1 MGIEE
6 ERSCGLRLHEDFQE
20 EMSVIKQ
27 SRQTLTLFII
37 LFIILFMKRIGCL
50 DSGFVYFIGNDRE
63 QTCCYATHHR

>member
-37 LFIILFMKRIGCL
+37 LFMKRIGCL
-50 DSGFVYFIGNDRE
+50 DSGFVSFIGNDRE

>member
-50 DSGFVYFIGNDRE
+50 DIGFVSFIGNDRE